1 MPDFPPQPLQGCFSR
16 HGIADLFWFV
26 CTEKRDFSG
35 FLGKMLDF
43 NGIFLVLFMA
53 LENILYRSHKACEA
67 SGAVVFLCGF

>member
-35 FLGKMLDF
+35 FLGKRLDF

-53 LENILYRSHKACEA
+53 
-67 SGAVVFLCGF
+67 